1 VLGADRRWDEP
12 DGPRDRP
19 QIVTGAVVDRRAVLT
34 DSSTRQGYAVAY
46 RTVVDRAYS
55 EAALGERG
63 AVPAANEHATDSGP
77 AKRPDMADRYPNRYV
92 RSADPPPHIEGRGEH
107 PAGWLAD
114 INPGRDRPGR
124 PNNCGECARAVNNT
138 WHGVATVA
146 AEFASR
152 KVRGERPTAMKEWSG
167 QAPEPASLTAIDR
180 RLRELGPGSSA
191 IVGFDREDG
200 PGHWFNALN
209 YEGTVL
215 AVDGQSARYEKWPP
229 SKAGLGFDE
238 RGMSY
243 SDAIYFAA
251 NGEVVPSDHK

>member
-1 VLGADRRWDEP
+1 
-12 DGPRDRP
+12 
-19 QIVTGAVVDRRAVLT
+19 
-34 DSSTRQGYAVAY
+34 
-46 RTVVDRAYS
+46 
-55 EAALGERG
+55 
-63 AVPAANEHATDSGP
+63 
-77 AKRPDMADRYPNRYV
+77 
-92 RSADPPPHIEGRGEH
+92 
-107 PAGWLAD
+107 
-114 INPGRDRPGR
+114 
-124 PNNCGECARAVNNT
+124 
-138 WHGVATVA
+138 
-146 AEFASR
+146 
-152 KVRGERPTAMKEWSG
+152 MKEWSG

-229 SKAGLGFDE
+229 SRAGLGFDE